1 MMRNAF
7 LTLSVLISCVAA
19 VPQSALAMK
28 DVPDDQVGVVVQSY
42 VTNDHADQILSV
54 KQDTPSDTYTVTA
67 SIKGIKS
74 ADVTF
79 ARDESSQKLTIMI
92 KERPDVIA
100 ELRKQA
106 QESGA
111 SLTDL
116 LYGRE
121 LAEARR
127 AAIAKLPG

>member
-1 MMRNAF
+1 
-7 LTLSVLISCVAA
+7 
-19 VPQSALAMK
+19 
-28 DVPDDQVGVVVQSY
+28 
-42 VTNDHADQILSV
+42 
-54 KQDTPSDTYTVTA
+54 VTA

-79 ARDESSQKLTIMI
+79 ARDDLTQKLAVMI

-121 LAEARR
+121 LAEARKT
-127 AAIAKLPG
+127 AISKLPG